1 MKGFDKSFN
10 KGYEKYPQTTHNKC
24 IWLNKKDSA
33 FA

>member
-10 KGYEKYPQTTHNKC
+10 KGYEKYPQTTHDKC